1 MANLSRLDHC
11 IASAVGILPE
21 IDVSGYFPLVSRAA
35 EAFELEGA
43 WPDVISK

>member
-1 MANLSRLDHC
+1 MAILPRLDHC
-11 IASAVGILPE
+11 IVWAAGILPQS
-21 IDVSGYFPLVSRAA
+21 DVSGFPLVSRAA